1 MNGLFENI
9 YFVLSLPFWMVVGKV
24 VLVII
29 LLLFS
34 FLCLYSLINARKWHQ
49 ELINMEHQA
58 LLARDDAMF
67 EFMSARAAIE
77 AAKER
82 VYARHNKQSQSEFT
96 EQVVKNVGSLL
107 WMLLRKEQSLVQWGM
122 VGAKLARS
130 AFHFFSKS

>member
-1 MNGLFENI
+1 MHGVFENI
-9 YFVLSLPFWMVVGKV
+9 YFVLSQPFWMVAGKI
-24 VLVII
+24 VLVVI

-34 FLCLYSLINARKWHQ
+34 FLALYTLINARKWHQ
-49 ELINMEHQA
+49 ELISLEHQA

-82 VYARHNKQSQSEFT
+82 VYARHRKQSQSDMT
-96 EQVVKNVGSLL
+96 EQIVKNVGSLL
-107 WMLLRKEQSLVQWGM
+107 WLLLRKEQSLVQWGM

-130 AFHFFSKS
+130 AFHFFNKG